1 MFFDNLA
8 TFINDAA
15 VNAAAGG
22 PTAIGDQ
29 IDLRDLG
36 GDYASN
42 LGYNRDLGLA
52 PLPLWCYIAVGT
64 TAFNATTTGSVV
76 TLQLVTASNEALTSD
91 VDILWTN
98 GGVTVT
104 DTGTP
109 YTAGLKLAQ
118 FILPSIDPTYQRY
131 LGLRRTVAT
140 QTLTSGTLTA
150 FLTPSPKAWRA
161 VEANTGI

>member
-1 MFFDNLA
+1 MFYDKLA
-8 TFINDAA
+8 TFIEDTA

-36 GDYASN
+36 GDATSN

-52 PLPLWCYIAVGT
+52 PLPLWFYLQVGS

-76 TLQLVTASNEALTSD
+76 TLQLVTASNAALTSD
-91 VDILWTN
+91 VEVLWTN

-104 DTGTP
+104 DSGTP

-118 FILPSIDPTYQRY
+118 LQLPSIDPTYERY

-140 QTLTSGTLTA
+140 QTLTSGTLTG
-150 FLTPSPKAWRA
+150 FLMLSPKAWRA
-161 VEANTGI
+161 VESETGD